1 MLGAFIMFESVFFR
15 NRSVYTVF
23 LLGTLL
29 LGTAISGNAYAKRSP
44 EEVFKYQKHMAQAGY
59 SSAIYKL
66 AVMYQNGYGTP
77 RDLKQ
82 ALKLYKD
89 SAKLGYKKAESRIS
103 EVEIMLESG
112 DFKAPKISAQQKAL
126 EQEQARLKAEKEK
139 LRKERA
145 ALNKNQR
152 EARAA
157 RLEAQRQQRQLAN
170 AQRRTEQQ
178 RIIDERRKLNA
189 EMAELRAEKARLAK
203 EKKDLIAAKE
213 QAAENEMQALEASIE
228 LLMDDGMTDE
238 ERATAELMA
247 E

>member
-1 MLGAFIMFESVFFR
+1 MFESVFFK
-15 NRSVYTVF
+15 NRLAYSLF
-23 LLGTLL
+23 LLSTLL
-29 LGTAISGNAYAKRSP
+29 LGTAISGNAYAKRTP

-77 RDLKQ
+77 RNLKR
-82 ALKLYKD
+82 ALELYKD
-89 SAKLGYKKAESRIS
+89 SAKKGYKKAESRIS
-103 EVEIMLESG
+103 EVQIMLESG
-112 DFKAPKISAQQKAL
+112 DFNAPKISAQQKTL
-126 EQEQARLKAEKEK
+126 EQEQAQLKAEKEK
-139 LRKERA
+139 LRQERA

-157 RLEAQRQQRQLAN
+157 RLKAQRQQRQQAS
-170 AQRRTEQQ
+170 AQKRSEQQ
-178 RIIDERRKLNA
+178 RILDERRKLNA

-203 EKKDLIAAKE
+203 EKKDLIAAKA
-213 QAAENEMQALEASIE
+213 QAAEDEMRALEEATIM
-228 LLMDDGMTDE
+228 LMDDGLTDE

>member
-1 MLGAFIMFESVFFR
+1 MFESVFFR
-15 NRSVYTVF
+15 NRLGYTVF

-29 LGTAISGNAYAKRSP
+29 LGTVISGDAHARRSP

-77 RDLKQ
+77 RNLKR
-82 ALKLYKD
+82 AHELYKE
-89 SAKLGYKKAESRIS
+89 SAKMGYKKAESRIS
-103 EVEIMLESG
+103 EVEIMIESG
-112 DFKAPKISAQQKAL
+112 DFGAPKISAQQKAL
-126 EQEQARLKAEKEK
+126 EQEQARLKTEKEK

-145 ALNKNQR
+145 ALNKSQR

-157 RLEAQRQQRQLAN
+157 RLEAQRQQRQQAN
-170 AQRRTEQQ
+170 AQKRTEQQ
-178 RIIDERRKLNA
+178 RIIAERRKLNA
-189 EMAELRAEKARLAK
+189 EMAELRAEKMRLAK
-203 EKKDLIAAKE
+203 EKRELITAKA
-213 QAAENEMQALEASIE
+213 QAAEDEMRALEEATIM
-228 LLMDDGMTDE
+228 LMDDGMSDE